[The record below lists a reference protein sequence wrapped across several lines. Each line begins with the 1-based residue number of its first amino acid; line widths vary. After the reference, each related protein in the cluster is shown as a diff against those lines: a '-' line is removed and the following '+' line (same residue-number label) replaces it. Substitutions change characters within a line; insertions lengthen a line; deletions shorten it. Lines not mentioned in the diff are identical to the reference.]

1 MKTQIFSEKQILE
14 AAALLKK
21 GEIVAFPTETVY
33 GLGAHLFD
41 PKAVEKIYIA
51 KGRPKLK
58 PLTAHV
64 ASIEQ
69 AESLAFDIPVS
80 FYRLAE
86 QFFPGPLTII
96 LKKAASIPECVSAG
110 SRTIGIRF
118 PDHPV
123 ALHLIKSVGAPLV
136 APSAN
141 LSGESAPTTAQE
153 VLAQLEGRIAAL
165 IDGGAA
171 PLGISSTIIDLVSF
185 EYPTI
190 LRKGKI
196 DLKELEDVLRTQIR
210 EMR

>member
-1 MKTQIFSEKQILE
+1 M
-14 AAALLKK
+14 
-21 GEIVAFPTETVY
+21 
-33 GLGAHLFD
+33 
-41 PKAVEKIYIA
+41 EKIYIA
-51 KGRPKLK
+51 KGRPKFK

-69 AESLAFDIPVS
+69 AESLAIDIPNP

-96 LKKAASIPECVSAG
+96 LKKAPCVPECVSAG

-123 ALHLIKSVGAPLV
+123 ALQLIKSLGAPLV

-141 LSGESAPTTAQE
+141 LSGEPSPTTAQE
-153 VLAQLEGRIAAL
+153 VLAQLEGKIAAV
-165 IDGGAA
+165 IDGGIS
-171 PLGISSTIIDLVSF
+171 PLGISSTILDLVSF

-196 DLKELEDVLRTQIR
+196 DLKELEDVLKIPIR
-210 EMR
+210 ERK